1 MKNTLILIL
10 FCLFTSY
17 SSALTVVKL
26 TLPRNC
32 NEIIVK
38 INKQSIDQNNK
49 LEIFP
54 NPNSGNFT
62 VVVTFKSKIDKATIN
77 IYDLSG
83 KSIFS
88 ETVFSKSNKLVK
100 KFNITNLLPGSYIL
114 DIVNTQEESS
124 TTLLIKK

>member
-1 MKNTLILIL
+1 MKNALILIL

-17 SSALTVVKL
+17 SAALTVVKL
-26 TLPRNC
+26 TLPKNC
-32 NEIIVK
+32 NAGNVK
-38 INKQSIDQNNK
+38 ITNQNLDQNKK

-83 KSIFS
+83 KSVFN
-88 ETVFSKSNKLVK
+88 ETIFSKSNKLVK
-100 KFNITNLLPGSYIL
+100 KLNITNLLPGSYIL
-114 DIVNTQEESS
+114 DIVNAQEESS
-124 TTLLIKK
+124 ITLLIKK